1 MKRLIL
7 AAIGLG
13 TLVAVGFYIN
23 HPTATKP
30 EEIIVEPTA
39 ESTLTQ
45 TPPQTRMAQSP
56 QITPKYVAA
65 EQTLE
70 NPTDS
75 NSPKSVA
82 SAASKTTTASLVLNQ
97 AIETM
102 VSPQTSYEQRQAALK
117 QLKDSGK
124 LDDAIG
130 SLEQRM
136 ADNPSSVETV
146 TALGEAYYK
155 KAGQTD
161 DVREKA
167 ILAMKADQSLEA
179 ALNLDPSNW
188 DARFMKAVGMSY
200 WPPEL
205 NKSKEVIEQF
215 QTLVQQQ
222 ETQSPQPQFARTYLL
237 LGEQYEK
244 AGYSQYAADVW
255 RRGATFF
262 PADSNLKEKLANIS
276 RSK

>member
-30 EEIIVEPTA
+30 AEIIVEPT
-39 ESTLTQ
+39 EDSTLTQ

-56 QITPKYVAA
+56 QIAPEYVAA

-75 NSPKSVA
+75 NGPKPVV
-82 SAASKTTTASLVLNQ
+82 SAASITTTARLVFNQ

-205 NKSKEVIEQF
+205 NKSKEVFEQF

-255 RRGATFF
+255 GRGATFF
-262 PADSNLKEKLANIS
+262 PADSNLKEKRANIS

>member
-39 ESTLTQ
+39 ESRLTQ

-205 NKSKEVIEQF
+205 NKSKEVFEQF

-255 RRGATFF
+255 QRGATFF